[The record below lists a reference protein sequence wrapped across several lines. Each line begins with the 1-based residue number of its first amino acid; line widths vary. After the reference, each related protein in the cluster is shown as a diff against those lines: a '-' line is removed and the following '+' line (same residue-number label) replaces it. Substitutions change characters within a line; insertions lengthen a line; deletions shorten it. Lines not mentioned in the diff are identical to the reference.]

1 MRERY
6 GPKSAERIAELFEDF
21 YETLADFSSL
31 KGIFL
36 GVPLLSSLS
45 PAERAEKGLS
55 PLPVLEEIPAL
66 EDQPP
71 GSLRFWASPKQI
83 FVALHR
89 PPTASNRARRFVDL
103 KSVASLP

>member
-1 MRERY
+1 M
-6 GPKSAERIAELFEDF
+6 
-21 YETLADFSSL
+21 L

-36 GVPLLSSLS
+36 GGAAFQLAL
-45 PAERAEKGLS
+45 ARRAMGKGLS
-55 PLPVLEEIPAL
+55 PLQKDVLAVLEEIPAL
-66 EDQPP
+66 KDQPP
-71 GSLRFWASPKQI
+71 GSLKFWASPKQI